1 MAKKRKTRIAGCP
14 HCLKPNEITA
24 DVWKYR
30 CGHCGKPIDGTPPDP
45 HPTTGK
51 PNPPSKS

>member
-1 MAKKRKTRIAGCP
+1 MAKKRQTRIAGCP
-14 HCLKPNEITA
+14 HCLKPNQIKW

-30 CGHCGKPIDGTPPDP
+30 CGHCGERIDGTPLDP

-51 PNPPSKS
+51 PNPPRK